1 VVQIEMSSPKMQ
13 QAMSKSEA
21 PLIQFVKT
29 MLKYDHE
36 DMGYQTYPLVMTNIA
51 IENGPFI
58 VDLPS
63 YNMVD
68 LSIVVC
74 MFTRG

>member
-1 VVQIEMSSPKMQ
+1 MSN
-13 QAMSKSEA
+13 SEA

-29 MLKYDHE
+29 MPKYDHE
-36 DMGYQTYPLVMTNIA
+36 DMGYQTYPLAMTNIA

-68 LSIVVC
+68 LSIIVC